1 VSDVILIGAS
11 GLAREVAA
19 AAASDRLHVV
29 GILDDDPGLHGSTVD
44 GIQVIGAVRDAVDL
58 TLPLLLCV
66 GSGLR
71 RRALAER
78 LAANGVGDERFATFV
93 DPSVRVPR
101 GCAVGPGSVLLAGVV
116 LTTAV
121 RLGRHCVVM
130 PNATLT
136 HDNELHDYV
145 TVAAGVCL
153 GGGVTVREAA
163 YLGMNASVRQNVTIG
178 AGATVGMGAVV
189 LHDVPTG
196 ETWTGVP
203 ADAMLVRS

>member
-19 AAASDRLHVV
+19 TAADRLNVV
-29 GILDDDPGLHGSTVD
+29 GILDDDPGLRGSSVD
-44 GIQVIGAVRDAVDL
+44 GIEVLGAVLEAAYVS
-58 TLPLLLCV
+58 LPLLLCV
-66 GSGLR
+66 GSGQR

-93 DPSVRVPR
+93 DSSVRVPR
-101 GCAVGPGSVLLAGVV
+101 GCTVGPGSILLAGVV

-136 HDNELHDYV
+136 HDNQLQDFV
-145 TVAAGVCL
+145 TLAAGVCL
-153 GGGVTVREAA
+153 GGGVTVEEAA
-163 YLGMNASVRQNVTIG
+163 YLGMNASVRQNVTVG
-178 AGATVGMGAVV
+178 AEATVGMGAVV
-189 LHDVPTG
+189 LHDVPSG
-196 ETWTGVP
+196 QTWAGVP
-203 ADAMLVRS
+203 ADAVLVRS

>member
-71 RRALAER
+71 RRALA
-78 LAANGVGDERFATFV
+78 FV